1 MKYIPTQ
8 EHIMNRQFLKVL
20 ISTVFLLLASNAI
33 WAQQTRAPTAAKAEI
48 VPVESTSMNFSKVVP
63 AGKQYY
69 IYNDKGRKTG
79 TIKAGQS
86 TAGETNCAQIPCPS
100 TFGDD
105 VVCWKCVETITAGGT
120 NTE

>member
-1 MKYIPTQ
+1 
-8 EHIMNRQFLKVL
+8 MNKQILKVL
-20 ISTVFLLLASNAI
+20 ISTVFLFLASNLV
-33 WAQQTRAPTAAKAEI
+33 WAEQIRATTDQTRATTAAKAEI
-48 VPVESTSMNFSKVVP
+48 VPVESMSLNFSKVVP

-69 IYNDKGRKTG
+69 IYNDKGRKTR
-79 TIKAGQS
+79 TIKAGES

-105 VVCWKCVETITAGGT
+105 VVCWKCVESITTGT